1 MSALPKRHHQDRL
14 QRWKQNRNGNNTGGN
29 VTVEQRDFVEHNALL
44 LGFDKH
50 AQWIGREKF
59 LSQILPLR
67 SNEEE
72 PVIRAFVQNMNIPR
86 LQNMYKASD
95 RVGQAGHSHTVPS
108 AAIPQSPK
116 SQVRIPSFGSQLVL
130 RPLVVKPP
138 SQQYRPND
146 VTGVV
151 PGPSAQELPLP
162 QVHALR
168 QDRPKHTG
176 DIPPPPSLSDQAC
189 LLESAGTRKRD
200 SEVEKAVMFSSS
212 LLQLDPEAPRLLPQ
226 YGLLGIASDIRDPG
240 GPQATDRRV
249 FLNTNYPASFFI
261 CGLQGSGKSHTTSCI
276 LENHLLKSPI
286 LGHIEHPCS
295 AMVFHYGHY
304 TSRETFRPCE
314 AAFLSLRGQQF
325 PNQPAVSTVTVL
337 VSPSN
342 FHALSRSYSQIPGVN
357 VRKLKLLAK
366 DLHVSSLLTL
376 MSCDRKASAPLYM
389 GQVTKVLR
397 DMAEAATAGF
407 DYIDFKARLQA
418 LDLTRDQRMPL
429 DQRLDLL
436 ESFLDLNHSDPCFD
450 FGPGSL
456 TVVDLSCPFVDENT
470 ACVLFNICIG
480 VYLGSES
487 SDKGRIIAVDEAHKY
502 MTDTPASKVLT
513 DRLLSVIRE
522 QRHYGVRVIISTQ
535 EPTISP
541 RLMDLSSAT
550 IIHRFT
556 SPEWYNILRT
566 HISVF
571 QGNADDGMDLF
582 DHIIALDVGQALIFA
597 PSAFVAYQ
605 DEEMPR
611 KLNSELVKVA
621 VRKRVTWDGGR
632 SVLCV

>member
-1 MSALPKRHHQDRL
+1 MSTPSKRNNQEWQ
-14 QRWKQNRNGNNTGGN
+14 QRWKQNRNNEGGE
-29 VTVEQRDFVEHNALL
+29 VTAEQRDFIHENALL

-67 SNEEE
+67 SHDEESA
-72 PVIRAFVQNMNIPR
+72 IRAFVQSMNIPR
-86 LQNMYKASD
+86 LTKMYKASE
-95 RVGQAGHSHTVPS
+95 RNGQARHSDTIPS
-108 AAIPQSPK
+108 AAIPTSPK
-116 SQVRIPSFGSQLVL
+116 LQGAVPSFGTQPAP
-130 RPLVVKPP
+130 RPPATKPP
-138 SQQYRPND
+138 YQQYRPNS
-146 VTGVV
+146 V
-151 PGPSAQELPLP
+151 PGPSAQDQPIP

-168 QDRPKHTG
+168 QDRPKPTS
-176 DIPPPPSLSDQAC
+176 DIPPPPALSDQAC
-189 LLESAGTRKRD
+189 LLASAGTHKRD
-200 SEVEKAVMFSSS
+200 SEVEKAVMFSST
-212 LLQLDPEAPRLLPQ
+212 LLQQDPEAPRLLPQ

-240 GPQATDRRV
+240 GPQATDQRV

-276 LENHLLKSPI
+276 LENHLLKSSI

-314 AAFLSLRGQQF
+314 AAFLALRGQQF
-325 PNQPAVSTVTVL
+325 PDQPAVATVTVL

-376 MSCDRKASAPLYM
+376 MSCDSKASAPLYM

-397 DMAEAATAGF
+397 DMAETATGGGF
-407 DYIDFKARLQA
+407 DYIGFKARLKG

-436 ESFLDLNHSDPCFD
+436 ESFLDLENRDACFE

-480 VYLGSES
+480 VYLGSEA

-571 QGNADDGMDLF
+571 QGGAEGMDLF
-582 DHIIALDVGQALIFA
+582 EHIIGLDVGEALVFA
-597 PSAFVAYQ
+597 PSAFVAYS
-605 DEEMPR
+605 DEVMPR